1 MMSISSLATL
11 LAVAAFW
18 LASGLVAAAQ
28 SAADSLSVVLVAL
41 LLVVAVA
48 FPATSGLSGGFGR
61 LRHVALHVSTLLVAL
76 SGLASAESWS
86 PDLCVRPTGLGSSGG
101 GDPFTILGSAGS
113 SVRRLRVYRNN
124 GKMGY
129 LRGIVVFF
137 SDGTEMRGGVRKD
150 QFADIEFAAGEAVT
164 GLTLWQLTNS
174 TGSRVARIDIS
185 TSQQSWGY
193 GVDNTARLSSKAV
206 NVGSGVLVGFQGRA
220 GDDLDYLAPIFL
232 KSLSSSTVS
241 DIVFE
246 KTGDDEGLHLVTLR
260 EGSAVYNGTDYSWS
274 FSGNEARD
282 VTTAFTSSMT
292 NTLGATTT
300 FSASI
305 PKIAMTGVT
314 GTWTGATTS
323 TYDQSSGHSAQLSWA
338 TSIDLSKD
346 VPAVSCSAMVWEGR
360 LNVAW
365 TGTQTVVANGEA
377 VSFPVSGT
385 LTHVAYGKVET
396 VCRPLQAVAKRWTA

>member
-1 MMSISSLATL
+1 MISISSLAAL
-11 LAVAAFW
+11 LAVASFW
-18 LASGLVAAAQ
+18 LVTGFFAVAQAAV
-28 SAADSLSVVLVAL
+28 DSLSAALVAFL
-41 LLVVAVA
+41 LLVAVA
-48 FPATSGLSGGFGR
+48 FPATSGISGGFRR
-61 LRHVALHVSTLLVAL
+61 LRHVVLHVSTLLVAL
-76 SGLASAESWS
+76 SGFASAESWS
-86 PDLCVRPTGLGSSGG
+86 PDLCVRPTGLGASGG

-150 QFADIEFAAGEAVT
+150 QFADIEFASGEAIT
-164 GLTLWQLTNS
+164 GLTLWQLSNA
-174 TGSRVARIDIS
+174 TGSRVARIDIA
-185 TSQQSWGY
+185 TNQQSWGY
-193 GVDNTARLSSKAV
+193 GVDNTAKLSSKGV

-232 KSLSSSTVS
+232 KSLSSSTVT

-246 KTGDDEGLHLVTLR
+246 KTGDDEGLRLVTLR
-260 EGSAVYNGTDYSWS
+260 EGSAVYNGTDYSWT

-282 VTTAFTSSMT
+282 ATTAFTSSMT

-300 FSASI
+300 FSANI
-305 PKIAMTGVT
+305 PRIAMTGVQ
-314 GTWTGATTS
+314 GSWTGAAAS
-323 TYDQSSGHSAQLSWA
+323 THEQSSTHSAQLSWS
-338 TSIDLSKD
+338 TTIDLNKD

-360 LNVAW
+360 LNIGW
-365 TGTQTVVANGEA
+365 TGTQTVVADGEA
-377 VSFPVSGT
+377 VSFPTSGT

-396 VCRPLQAVAKRWTA
+396 VCRPMQAVAKKWTA